1 MAGNLIRR
9 NEAIDAL
16 LKQPTLTRSVA
27 RRVLMQVAGVDAV
40 SRAVYLATKWER
52 DCAIEQLKE
61 HGIPVFGIAPDV
73 VKVVRCRNCK
83 HYAGIDT
90 GSCRFHSDDFGEHLI
105 MDADDFCSYGERRE
119 ENEKG

>member
-9 NEAIDAL
+9 NEAIYAL
-16 LKQPTLTRSVA
+16 LRQPTLTRSVV

-61 HGIPVFGIAPDV
+61 HGIPFGGITPDV
-73 VKVVRCRNCK
+73 VKVVRCKDCNVPHNKWLGCPNLN
-83 HYAGIDT
+83 GLVP
-90 GSCRFHSDDFGEHLI
+90 SPDF
-105 MDADDFCSYGERRE
+105 FCARGERRE
-119 ENEKG
+119 ENAAD